1 VDFKAKA
8 LIIYK
13 FLWKL
18 VMNSRL
24 KAYREHKGILLTR
37 KYRISKV
44 SGAFEILTFYVKT
57 RFVDGMSS
65 HIDITIYDYV
75 TR

>member
-1 VDFKAKA
+1 
-8 LIIYK
+8 
-13 FLWKL
+13 
-18 VMNSRL
+18 MNSRL
-24 KAYREHKGILLTR
+24 KAYREHKGILLSR

-44 SGAFEILTFYVKT
+44 SGALEILSFFVKT

-65 HIDITIYDYV
+65 HLNIIIYDYV

>member
-1 VDFKAKA
+1 
-8 LIIYK
+8 
-13 FLWKL
+13 
-18 VMNSRL
+18 MNSRL

-44 SGAFEILTFYVKT
+44 SGALEILSFFVIT

-65 HIDITIYDYV
+65 HINIIIYDYV
-75 TR
+75 TRKYIFDLHYK